1 MGFLTGV
8 KNIVSGV
15 SEIIYPNH
23 CQLCNDGLLGT
34 EVYIC
39 SACAFDL
46 PYIEQ
51 NSPEQSKLSHLF
63 SGRVEVVK
71 IYSLLNYQKGKRV
84 TELLHQVKYH
94 GKQKMGEHFGE
105 MLAGQITDKSIDLIV
120 PVPLH
125 VRRMRQ
131 RGYNQSTCIAN
142 GIGRVTGIPVAANAM
157 KRKSWSQSQTK
168 FSKYDR
174 WENVRAIFEMRSP
187 EKIMGKHI
195 LIVDDVLTTGATV
208 EACAREMLAI
218 EGVRVS
224 VGTLAARV

>member
-1 MGFLTGV
+1 M
-8 KNIVSGV
+8 VSSV

-23 CQLCNDGLLGT
+23 CQLCNDGLLGA
-34 EVYIC
+34 EVYVC
-39 SACAFDL
+39 SACAYDL

-84 TELLHQVKYH
+84 TELLHQIKYH
-94 GKQKMGEHFGE
+94 GKQKMGEYFGE
-105 MLAGQITDKSIDLIV
+105 ILVAQMNDKTIDVIV

-131 RGYNQSTCIAN
+131 RGYNQSTCIAR
-142 GIGRVTGIPVAANAM
+142 GIGRLTGIPVAAKAL

-174 WENVRAIFEMRSP
+174 WENVRSIFEVRSP
-187 EKIMGKHI
+187 EKLKGKHI

-208 EACAREMLAI
+208 EACMRELLAV

-224 VGTLAARV
+224 VGALAARV